1 MSLFDVV
8 LLIVIGGFALFGLWF
23 GLIHTLG
30 SLFGTIVGAYIASRY
45 YQPLADWLIKV
56 TGWPENTARVVMF
69 ILAFIIIA
77 RLVGFAFWIV
87 DKLLSIITRLPFIS
101 SINRILGLFLGLLEG
116 VLTIGLLFYFV
127 ERFPVSEKL
136 MTLLAASQVAPY
148 ASKMAN
154 LLVPLLP
161 DALQLLKSTVDY
173 VQNKV
178 L

>member
-1 MSLFDVV
+1 MTVGLDVMDAFNK
-8 LLIVIGGFALFGLWF
+8 IGNL
-23 GLIHTLG
+23 
-30 SLFGTIVGAYIASRY
+30 
-45 YQPLADWLIKV
+45 
-56 TGWPENTARVVMF
+56 ENTARVVMF

-136 MTLLAASQVAPY
+136 MALLAASQVAPY